1 MQTGTGQHTM
11 NNYDLLIQKLDAF
24 TRKYYVNQLMR
35 GALIFLSCLIIY
47 ILLISIGE
55 YYFYFPAWLKLSIV
69 SILLGAGLITLIIW
83 IIIPLLKIQR
93 MGKIISH
100 EQAAKI
106 IGVHFPEVSDKL
118 LNILQLRQN
127 NSNTE
132 SRELIDASINQKA
145 KQISVIPFSQAVD
158 LGRNRKYLPY
168 LLVPVAIAVG
178 IFLLAPS
185 VFRDASERLMKPDQ
199 NFAPPAP
206 FAFHVTNTDMKVP
219 LYGDYT
225 LEAEVKGDKLPEQVF
240 VQVGDEQLEMH
251 KISKTR
257 YSYTFNRVGQ
267 PIDFKLTA
275 ANVFSDKYLLS
286 VIEKPMLQAFKVSVE
301 YPAYTGKK
309 KEELQSLSDMSVPA
323 GTVLRWSLKAT
334 HTDVVSMKIG
344 NNGADFPLQKN
355 DGEWKT
361 SARFMRDTSYT
372 LFLSNKQMPKSDSF
386 RYQMQVIPDLNP
398 QVQMQ
403 VMKDSITGQQILLT
417 GNASDDYGISRL
429 YFHYTISDASKQVIS
444 EKNIPVKVQAGNV
457 VPFQQYFDFAS
468 LNLLPGQEVTYYMEG
483 WDNDA
488 VNGSKSGRSDI
499 HTYRMFDLEEVDS
512 AMDQNSKQINQGL
525 SSSAEQAKKLQEE
538 LKDMQNQLLQS
549 DNMNWEKQQ
558 NMKSL
563 ADKQEQLKNQVEAI
577 KKRFEEQKKQSDKK
591 NYSEDIKEKQEAV
604 EKQLDNL
611 LNKELAEQLKKL
623 QEMMKNMNKDNAFQ
637 NLQQMEQQNK
647 LFNMDMERIQEL
659 MKKLEMQMKMED
671 LANKLEDLAKRENQL
686 QQNTDAQKKDND
698 QLNKDQKDIQQ
709 DLKEAMQKDMKEI
722 DKLNNE
728 QQRPEKTDDAK
739 EEGKEADQNMEQSSD
754 QLQKN
759 DKQKASQSQSK
770 AQQNLKKMAASLKSM
785 AAGMDAEQIDIDIKA
800 TRQILTNLIRFS
812 FDQEKLMNK
821 VKQTPMSSPLYVTNT
836 QEQNRLKA
844 NARMMKDSLFALSK
858 RVFQIAATVNK
869 ETTDLEANINNTLNA
884 LENRR
889 MSEAVTRQ
897 QYAMTSANNLALLLN
912 ELLENLMQ
920 SQAEASGEGQGKQ
933 GKPKPGKGKGGS
945 AGQQMKDII
954 TGQEQLGKGMKD
966 GQGKQPGGKQP
977 GNTPGK
983 NGQSGQNGS
992 GSGGSGE
999 GQEGENGSAEQL
1011 ARMAQQQ
1018 AALRRQIQELSS
1030 MLNSKGLNGN
1040 ARELR
1045 AIQDAM
1051 DKNETDLVNRN
1062 LTSELIKRQKE
1073 IMTRLLEA
1081 EKSIRDQEED
1091 NKRNA
1096 NAGKDEQRPMPPELQ
1111 QYLQSRQ
1118 SLLDLYK
1125 TVPPSLRPYY
1135 KKMAEDYLKQVK
1147 QGT

>member
-1 MQTGTGQHTM
+1 M
-11 NNYDLLIQKLDAF
+11 NNYELLIQKLDAF
-24 TRKYYVNQLMR
+24 TRKYYINQLMR

-47 ILLISIGE
+47 LLVISVGE
-55 YYFYFPAWLKLSIV
+55 YYFYFPAWLKLSII
-69 SILLGAGLITLIIW
+69 SILLGAGITTLIIW
-83 IIIPLLKIQR
+83 IIIPLLKMQR
-93 MGKIISH
+93 LGKIISH
-100 EQAAKI
+100 EQAAGI
-106 IGVHFPEVSDKL
+106 IGKHFPEISDKL
-118 LNILQLRQN
+118 LNILQLRH
-127 NSNTE
+127 NSNNAE

-145 KQISVIPFSQAVD
+145 TQISVVPFSQAVD
-158 LGRNRKYLPY
+158 LGRNKKYLPY
-168 LLVPVAIAVG
+168 LLIPVAIAVG

-206 FAFHVTNTDMKVP
+206 FAFHVTNTNMKVP

-225 LEAEVKGDKLPEQVF
+225 VEAEVKGEKLPEQVF
-240 VQVGDEQLEMH
+240 VQVGEEQLEMH
-251 KISKTR
+251 KISKTK
-257 YSYTFNRVGQ
+257 YSYTFNHVGQ

-275 ANVFSDKYLLS
+275 ANIYSDRYLLT
-286 VIEKPMLQAFKVSVE
+286 VIEKPMLQAFRVSVE

-309 KEELQSLSDMSVPA
+309 NEELQSLSDMSMPA

-334 HTDVVSMKIG
+334 HTDVVSMKMG
-344 NNGADFPLQKN
+344 NAGNDLPLQKN
-355 DGEWKT
+355 GDEWKT
-361 SARFMRDTSYT
+361 AARFMQDTAYT
-372 LFLSNKQMPKSDSF
+372 IFLSNKQMPKSDSF

-403 VMKDSITGQQILLT
+403 EMKDSITGQQVLLT

-429 YFHYTISDASKQVIS
+429 YFHYAIYNSGKQLVA
-444 EKNIPVKVQAGNV
+444 EKNIPVKLQAGNV
-457 VPFQQYFDFAS
+457 VPFQQYFDFGS
-468 LNLLPGQEVTYYMEG
+468 LDLQPGQEVNYYMEG

-499 HTYRMFDLEEVDS
+499 HTYRMFDLQEVDS
-512 AMDQNSKQINQGL
+512 AMDQNSKQISQGL
-525 SSSAEQAKKLQEE
+525 SSSAEQAKKLQND

-563 ADKQEQLKNQVEAI
+563 ADKQEQLKNQVESI
-577 KKRFEEQKKQSDKK
+577 KKRFEEQKKQSEKK
-591 NYSEDIKEKQEAV
+591 NYSDEVKEKQEAV
-604 EKQLDNL
+604 QKQLDNL

-623 QEMMKNMNKDNAFQ
+623 QEMMRNMNKENAFQ

-659 MKKLEMQMKMED
+659 MKKLDMQMKMED
-671 LANKLEDLAKRENQL
+671 LAKKMDDLANRENQL
-686 QQNTDAQKKDND
+686 QKSTDAQSKDNK
-698 QLNKDQKDIQQ
+698 QLDKEQQEIQKD
-709 DLKEAMQKDMKEI
+709 LKDALQKDMKEI

-739 EEGKEADQNMEQSSD
+739 EQGKEADQNMDQSSD
-754 QLQKN
+754 QLKKS
-759 DKQKASQSQSK
+759 DKQKASQAQSK
-770 AQQNLKKMAASLKSM
+770 AQQNLKQMSAALKKM

-821 VKQTPMSSPLYVTNT
+821 VKQTPLSSPLYVANA

-844 NARMMKDSLFALSK
+844 NAKMMKDSLFTLSK

-869 ETTDLEANINNTLNA
+869 ETSDLEANINSTISA
-884 LENRR
+884 LEGRR
-889 MSEAVTRQ
+889 LSEGVTRQ

-912 ELLENLMQ
+912 ELLSNLME
-920 SQAEASGEGQGKQ
+920 SQAEASGEGQGQ
-933 GKPKPGKGKGGS
+933 GKPKPGKGKGSG

-954 TGQEQLGKGMKD
+954 TGQESLGKGMEGK
-966 GQGKQPGGKQP
+966 GQQQGGKQP
-977 GNTPGK
+977 GDKQGGNKPGK
-983 NGQSGQNGS
+983 SGQNGA
-992 GSGGSGE
+992 GGGGQGE
-999 GQEGENGSAEQL
+999 GQDGDSGDAQQL
-1011 ARMAQQQ
+1011 AQMAQQQ

-1030 MLNSKGLNGN
+1030 MLNSKGMNGN
-1040 ARELR
+1040 AKELR

-1051 DKNETDLVNRN
+1051 DKNETDLVNRKLN
-1062 LTSELIKRQKE
+1062 SELMMRQKE
-1073 IMTRLLEA
+1073 IMSRLLEA
-1081 EKSIRDQEED
+1081 EKSIREQEED

-1135 KKMAEDYLKQVK
+1135 KKMAEEYLKQVK